1 MTMHMRLSLTAIV
14 TLLMAGLPVG
24 WAGEPNESTVSL
36 EFEVRNTALGPLDV
50 SSVRRRGG
58 PDEEVF
64 AARKP
69 AYAVGI
75 PFEMPTSYLA
85 RPGSGYMRGFLRS
98 VLGETLGTA
107 RADTHGRLSAAQKEF
122 LQATQ
127 GLLDAERPGGPVPQ
141 WYHPQDEPNR
151 PRQLLLYAMTLEDA
165 KAMAEAYNAFVME
178 NWRSDAEDRRRRVE
192 EKTRELV
199 ASEKRTDEL
208 VSLIESSEQALN
220 ALKPKIPYRTE
231 KEAMEA
237 IAELDRML
245 NAAQVDI
252 AGIQS
257 KIRAIQEH
265 LRTHK
270 SPYDNAIE
278 AKLQGMFVEESVAL
292 QGAAA
297 RKTMATQLRA
307 DASRFL
313 DLRETIVNGNRDRA
327 NLRARMVKLTPEIET
342 ERARLESLMSD
353 MPEIAGD
360 AIPIYPVEWVAESQ
374 DDQMGPK
381 GP

>member
-1 MTMHMRLSLTAIV
+1 MTTHVKLSLV
-14 TLLMAGLPVG
+14 TFVILLMVGLSVG

-36 EFEVRNTALGPLDV
+36 EFEVRKTALGPLDA

-58 PDEEVF
+58 PDEEAF

-85 RPGSGYMRGFLRS
+85 RPGSGYMRGFLGS

-107 RADTHGRLSAAQKEF
+107 RADAHGRLSAAQKEF

-127 GLLDAERPGGPVPQ
+127 GLLDAERRGGPVPQ
-141 WYHPQDEPNR
+141 WYHPQEEPNH
-151 PRQLLLYAMTLEDA
+151 PRQLLLYAMTLDDA
-165 KAMAEAYNAFVME
+165 KAMAEAYNVFVMD

-199 ASEKRTDEL
+199 ANEKRTDEL
-208 VSLIESSEQALN
+208 AKLIESSDKAMN

-231 KEAMEA
+231 KEATEA

-245 NAAQVDI
+245 NIAQVDI
-252 AGIQS
+252 AGIKS

-265 LRTHK
+265 LQTRK
-270 SPYDNAIE
+270 SPYDEAIK

-313 DLRETIVNGNRDRA
+313 DLRETIVNGNRDRL
-327 NLRARMVKLTPEIET
+327 NLRTRMVKLKPGIET

-360 AIPIYPVEWVAESQ
+360 VIPIYPVEWAAESQ

-381 GP
+381 RP

>member
-1 MTMHMRLSLTAIV
+1 MTTHVKLSLVAIV
-14 TLLMAGLPVG
+14 ILLVVGLPVG

-36 EFEVRNTALGPLDV
+36 EFEVRKTAFGPIDA

-58 PDEEVF
+58 PDEEAF
-64 AARKP
+64 AERKP
-69 AYAVGI
+69 AYAAGI
-75 PFEMPTSYLA
+75 PFAVPTSSYLA
-85 RPGSGYMRGFLRS
+85 RLGSGLMNGFLHF
-98 VLGETLGTA
+98 A
-107 RADTHGRLSAAQKEF
+107 RDYDELSAAQKEF

-127 GLLDAERPGGPVPQ
+127 GLLDAERPGGPIPQ
-141 WYHPQDEPNR
+141 WHHPQDEPNC

-165 KAMAEAYNAFVME
+165 KAMAKAYAEFVTW
-178 NWRSDAEDRRRRVE
+178 NWRHDVNDRRRRVE

-199 ASEKRTDEL
+199 ANEKRTDEL
-208 VSLIESSEQALN
+208 AKLIESSDKAMN

-270 SPYDNAIE
+270 SPYDEAIE

-297 RKTMATQLRA
+297 RQTMATQLRA

-313 DLRETIVNGNRDRA
+313 DLRKTIVNGNRDLA
-327 NLRARMVKLTPEIET
+327 NLRARMVKLMPEIET

-360 AIPIYPVEWVAESQ
+360 AIPIYSVEWAAESQ

-381 GP
+381 RP